1 MHTSHQCV
9 GHSHENTTTRQCD
22 DRTFIFRY
30 GLQIAAVFLLF
41 LAGGTTASAQAPG
54 WKAEKNVEIIVGT
67 TAGSSLDH
75 TARTLQ
81 KIWQD
86 RGVLGVASTVINK
99 PGGNMGVAAAYLS
112 QRAGDPHYFQIISP
126 TLLTNHING
135 GGTYNYTDFTPMAL
149 LGNRY
154 VAIAAR
160 ADSPIKSGK
169 DLLEQLRR
177 DPTTVTFGING
188 VGNNLHILIA
198 VVGKAAGADV
208 KKLKT
213 VVFAGG
219 ELITAAIGGHVDL
232 ISTVTSNILP
242 QVQAGKLR
250 MLGVASSQRLGG
262 ALADFPTWEE
272 QGGDAVGQNWAALL
286 GPKGLTASQIAYWD
300 RVFGMTTS
308 SEEWKTFLVKSQW
321 EVEYLNSADTTA
333 YLHDDYKK
341 LRAPLVDLGL
351 AKR

>member
-1 MHTSHQCV
+1 MDKSHQSA
-9 GHSHENTTTRQCD
+9 GRSHENAATRHRD
-22 DRTFIFRY
+22 DQASVFRH
-30 GLQIAAVFLLF
+30 GLAAVLLL
-41 LAGGTTASAQAPG
+41 LAGGVTVFAQSPG
-54 WKAEKNVEIIVGT
+54 WKPEKNVELIVGT
-67 TAGSSLDH
+67 TAGSSLD
-75 TARTLQ
+75 RTTRALQ

-86 RGVLGVASTVINK
+86 RGVLGVASAVVNK

-112 QRAGDPHYFQIISP
+112 QHAGDPHYFQVISP

-169 DLLEQLRR
+169 DLLEQLKR
-177 DPTTVTFGING
+177 DPAAVSFGING

-208 KKLKT
+208 KKIKT

-250 MLGVASSQRLGG
+250 MLGVASSRRLGG
-262 ALADFPTWEE
+262 ALADFPTWRE
-272 QGGDAVGQNWAALL
+272 QGVDAVVQNWATVL
-286 GPKGLTASQIAYWD
+286 GAKGLTAAQIAYWD
-300 RVFGMTTS
+300 GVFATTTS
-308 SEEWKTFLVKSQW
+308 TEEWKTGLVKSQW

-333 YLHDDYKK
+333 YLRNDYKN
-341 LRAPLVDLGL
+341 LRAALADLGL

>member
-1 MHTSHQCV
+1 MDTSHQSV
-9 GHSHENTTTRQCD
+9 GRSHENTTTRHRG
-22 DRTFIFRY
+22 DRVSVFRH
-30 GLQIAAVFLLF
+30 GLQMTAVLLF
-41 LAGGTTASAQAPG
+41 LAGGMTVSAQSPG
-54 WKAEKNVEIIVGT
+54 WKPEKNAEIIVGT
-67 TAGSSLDH
+67 TAGSSLDR
-75 TARTLQ
+75 TARALQ

-86 RGVLGVASTVINK
+86 RGVLGVASAVINK

-112 QRAGDPHYFQIISP
+112 QHAGDPHYFQIISP

-169 DLLEQLRR
+169 DLLEQLKR
-177 DPTTVTFGING
+177 DPTAVSFGING
-188 VGNNLHILIA
+188 VGNNLHILVA
-198 VVGKAAGADV
+198 VVGKASGTDV
-208 KKLKT
+208 KKIKT
-213 VVFAGG
+213 VVFAGA

-250 MLGVASSQRLGG
+250 MLGIASPHRLGG
-262 ALADFPTWEE
+262 ALADFPTWKE
-272 QGGDAVGQNWAALL
+272 QGVDAVVRNWATML
-286 GPKGLTASQIAYWD
+286 GPKGMTAAHVAYWD
-300 RVFGMTTS
+300 RVFGTTTS
-308 SEEWKTFLVKSQW
+308 TEEWKTGLAKSQW

-333 YLHDDYKK
+333 YLHDDYKN
-341 LRAPLVDLGL
+341 LRAALVDLGL

>member
-1 MHTSHQCV
+1 MDKSYQKV
-9 GHSHENTTTRQCD
+9 GHVRGHATAHQAA
-22 DRTFIFRY
+22 DRVSVFRH
-30 GLQIAAVFLLF
+30 GPHMVTVLLIL
-41 LAGGTTASAQAPG
+41 LAGMTASAQSPE
-54 WKAEKNVEIIVGT
+54 WKPEKNVEIIVGT

-75 TARTLQ
+75 TARALQ
-81 KIWQD
+81 KIWHD
-86 RGVLGVASTVINK
+86 RGMLGVASTVINK
-99 PGGNMGVAAAYLS
+99 AGGNMGIAAAYLS
-112 QRAGDPHYFQIISP
+112 QHAGDPHYFQVISP

-154 VAIAAR
+154 VAIAAHV
-160 ADSPIKSGK
+160 DSPIKSGK
-169 DLLEQLRR
+169 DLLEQLKR
-177 DPTTVTFGING
+177 DPTAVRFGING

-208 KKLKT
+208 KKLRT

-219 ELITAAIGGHVDL
+219 ELITAAIGGHVEL

-262 ALADFPTWEE
+262 ALADFPTWKE
-272 QGGDAVGQNWAALL
+272 QGVDAVVQNWATVL
-286 GPKGLTASQIAYWD
+286 GAKGLTVAQIAYWD

-308 SEEWKTFLVKSQW
+308 SEEWKTGLVKSQW
-321 EVEYLNSADTTA
+321 EVEYLNSAGTTA
-333 YLHDDYKK
+333 YLHDEYKS
-341 LRAPLVDLGL
+341 LRAALTDLGL